1 MSALQPEDVDAS
13 RRRVTRV
20 LFAAM
25 VFVVPAP
32 FFWLFVIWLVPLACA
47 SATVLRLLVVAPF
60 SGEVGGAIVVA
71 IILAAH
77 IAFDGGLLYVGAVL
91 VSRVL
96 FWPRSPRFAQ
106 FGVVVLVALGIVAS
120 TFPIYGFPSM
130 GDGNPEMMNVSGVY
144 RLFVTGQ
151 PPKSRRRV
159 GYPR

>member
-1 MSALQPEDVDAS
+1 MSAQQPEDNAAS

-20 LFAAM
+20 LFTAM
-25 VFVVPAP
+25 VFLVPAT
-32 FFWLFVIWLVPLACA
+32 FFWLFVVWLVPLACTIPLFL
-47 SATVLRLLVVAPF
+47 SLLPVAPF
-60 SGEVGGAIVVA
+60 KGEVVGRIVTA
-71 IILAAH
+71 IILAVHVAV
-77 IAFDGGLLYVGAVL
+77 DGVLLYLGAAL
-91 VSRVL
+91 VCRVL
-96 FWPRSPRFAQ
+96 FWPRSARFAQ
-106 FGVVVLVALGIVAS
+106 FGVGVLIAIGVVAS